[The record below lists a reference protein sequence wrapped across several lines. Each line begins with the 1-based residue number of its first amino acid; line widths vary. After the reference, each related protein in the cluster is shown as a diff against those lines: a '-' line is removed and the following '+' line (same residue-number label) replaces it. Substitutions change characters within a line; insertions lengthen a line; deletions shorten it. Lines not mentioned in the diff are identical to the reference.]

1 MAPGSVPTLPC
12 PSWGRRTFRI
22 HTGQAVGAEKL
33 PLLDRGHITLRQH
46 LRVSGPFEG
55 RRLSA
60 FPVPIS
66 IHDLSVGGCLIESF
80 NEQPAGRR
88 MTLEIDLPFVGSLTV
103 EAESLYTRE
112 GYGFAV
118 KFVDVSDDARA
129 TLEEV
134 VMRLLG

>member
-1 MAPGSVPTLPC
+1 MEQL
-12 PSWGRRTFRI
+12 TFTPRK
-22 HTGQAVGAEKL
+22 H
-33 PLLDRGHITLRQH
+33 R
-46 LRVSGPFEG
+46 RVSGPFEG

-60 FPVPIS
+60 LPVAIR

-80 NEQPAGRR
+80 HEQPSGRR
-88 MTLEIDLPFVGSLTV
+88 MTLEIELPFAGSLTV

-118 KFVDVSDDARA
+118 KFVELSEDARF

-134 VMRLLG
+134 VRRLLSAGPSGQ

>member
-1 MAPGSVPTLPC
+1 
-12 PSWGRRTFRI
+12 
-22 HTGQAVGAEKL
+22 VGALTATRRE
-33 PLLDRGHITLRQH
+33 HQ
-46 LRVSGPFEG
+46 RVPGPFEG
-55 RRLSA
+55 RRLSLL
-60 FPVPIS
+60 PIAIR

-80 NEQPAGRR
+80 HEQPDGRR

-118 KFVDVSDDARA
+118 KFVDLSDDARA
-129 TLEEV
+129 TLEDV